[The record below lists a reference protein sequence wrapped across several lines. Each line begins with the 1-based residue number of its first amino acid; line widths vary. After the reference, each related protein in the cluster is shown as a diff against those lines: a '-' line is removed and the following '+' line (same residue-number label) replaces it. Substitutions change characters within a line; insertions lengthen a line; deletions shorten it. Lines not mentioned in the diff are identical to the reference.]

1 LRSVFQF
8 VRLQQRKS
16 IEQFKLLFQ
25 NGDYLENFPGR
36 AKGEAYM
43 AEEPKKSVDFQ
54 VDRGNLYHEESFTD
68 LKAGTIKRLT
78 PVRPDGSADKSR
90 KTIFVGHTN
99 ILTPQGPFPIQGV
112 IQAKELQQAIK
123 KFPEAMEAAMNR
135 LVEEVKKYQ
144 EREDSRI
151 QKPESR
157 IIVPGR

>member
-1 LRSVFQF
+1 LRSLFQF
-8 VRLQQRKS
+8 VRLQ
-16 IEQFKLLFQ
+16 KLIKQYKLI
-25 NGDYLENFPGR
+25 FPSGNHLKNSPR
-36 AKGEAYM
+36 EAKGEAYM
-43 AEEPKKSVDFQ
+43 AEEPRQPVDFQ
-54 VDRGNLYHEESFTD
+54 VDRTNLYHEESFTD

-78 PVRPDGSADKSR
+78 PIRPDGSADKAR

-99 ILTPQGPFPIQGV
+99 ILTPQGPLPIQGV

-144 EREDSRI
+144 EREDARI